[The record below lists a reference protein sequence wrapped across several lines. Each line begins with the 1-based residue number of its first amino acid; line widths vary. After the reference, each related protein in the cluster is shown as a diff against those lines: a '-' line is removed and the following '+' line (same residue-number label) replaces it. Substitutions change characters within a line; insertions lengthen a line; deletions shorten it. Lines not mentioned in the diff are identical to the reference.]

1 MQAYVS
7 SRRRDRSFQTGD
19 QNVLNSLAI
28 PHEATQSRDR
38 RSNVIFGVSVAIV
51 PILLA
56 ILSVA
61 TGVAPTV
68 DPVAFLSP

>member
-1 MQAYVS
+1 LSPVADATGHFKLEIKMS
-7 SRRRDRSFQTGD
+7 SI
-19 QNVLNSLAI
+19 SLAI

-51 PILLA
+51 LILLA

>member
-1 MQAYVS
+1 MSPISLTTAQGAAQA
-7 SRRRDRSFQTGD
+7 R
-19 QNVLNSLAI
+19 
-28 PHEATQSRDR
+28 EK
-38 RSNVIFGVSVAIV
+38 RSNAIFGVSVAIV
-51 PILLA
+51 LILLA